1 MKARALVCMFAI
13 LLCTGYLH
21 SGVER
26 YYTFE
31 YDTQTYS
38 AISGTILTFAYA
50 GVDDDISGAMDIG
63 FPFPYCGAVHTQLK
77 VSTNG
82 FLNPGAT
89 WPYHSSNN
97 QLQYGIYPVIAPLWD
112 NLSTMSG
119 NVQYLLAGEAPNR
132 TYTVQFYHVRWPNN
146 SSTAWVSFQVVLHED
161 GTIEF
166 IYGPNAGNPAPGSA
180 SIGMN
185 MPNAGDGNYLS
196 ITPGSP
202 PTVSTTQENY
212 SINAHIPTG
221 TVYRFVPKP
230 PVQVDLSLT
239 RLMPSQPNGMFYDQ
253 GVPFLLPATVV
264 NNATVTTGDYDVVLY
279 CDGEEITR
287 VSGVPLA
294 PGEVYVYDLPAL
306 VLVSGYHCLRAEV
319 LVPDDEYPGDNA
331 REYRCIVRPDPSTAH
346 IFGLGD
352 QNVRI
357 PIDLYWRYSLYQAMY
372 YPADVGSTGWI
383 NGISFF
389 NEFVVANVGAPMR
402 VWVGETNAA
411 DLSAGWVPAAEMELV
426 WDSEMVCPS
435 GQNEIYIPF
444 GSPYRYQGGN
454 LLIMAYQSNN
464 YYNGGQC
471 YFHSQT
477 LDGLRAINR
486 YTDMYDP
493 DPYNP
498 TTYNV
503 MNGVLPQTAF
513 YITAASDVQDELI
526 DSPITIQNHPNPF
539 THSTSFRL
547 NPEVKTPLKV
557 RIYNLKG
564 QKLRELVGVEPQ
576 WDACDENGIKVPAG
590 IYLAITEYNGRVC
603 SRKLCKY

>member
-31 YDTQTYS
+31 YGTQDYA
-38 AISGTILTFAYA
+38 AINGNILNFAYV
-50 GVDDDISGAMDIG
+50 GIDDDISAPLDIG
-63 FPFPYCGAVHTQLK
+63 FPFPYCGTVHTQLK

-119 NVQYLLAGEAPNR
+119 NVQYLISGEAPNR
-132 TYTVQFYHVRWPNN
+132 SYTLQYHHVRWPNN
-146 SSTAWVSFQVVLHED
+146 SSTSWVSFQVVLHED
-161 GTIEF
+161 GLIEF

-180 SIGMN
+180 SIGIN
-185 MPNAGDGNYLS
+185 MPNAGAGNYFS
-196 ITPGSP
+196 VTPGSP

-212 SINAHIPTG
+212 SINAHIPPG

-239 RLMPSQPNGMFYDQ
+239 RLMPTQPNGMHYDQ
-253 GVPFLLPATVV
+253 DVPFVLPATVV

-279 CDGEEITR
+279 CDAEEITR

-294 PGEVYVYDLPAL
+294 PGELHVYDLPA
-306 VLVSGYHCLRAEV
+306 VVHVSGYHCLRAEV
-319 LVPDDEYPGDNA
+319 IVAEEEYPGDNA
-331 REYRCIVRPDPSTAH
+331 REYLCIVRPDPSTAH
-346 IFGLGD
+346 IFGSGD

-357 PIDLYWRYSLYQAMY
+357 PIDLYWRHSLYQAMY
-372 YPADVGSTGWI
+372 YPAEVGSTGWV
-383 NGISFF
+383 NGISWF
-389 NEFVVANVGAPMR
+389 NNFVIANIGIPLR
-402 VWVGETNAA
+402 VWIGETNAA
-411 DLSAGWVPAAEMELV
+411 DLSAGWVSAAELDLV
-426 WDSEMVCPS
+426 WDEVIVLPM

-444 GSPYRYQGGN
+444 STPYRYRGGN
-454 LLIMAYQSNN
+454 LLMMAYQSNT
-464 YYNGGQC
+464 YYIGSQC
-471 YFHSQT
+471 YFSSQT

-513 YITAASDVQDELI
+513 YITAASDASDELL
-526 DSPITIQNHPNPF
+526 DFPYSMNNYPNPF
-539 THSTSFRL
+539 AQSTTFRFT
-547 NPEVKTPLKV
+547 PAVKAPVML

-564 QKLRELVGVEPQ
+564 QKLREISAVNPV
-576 WDACDENGIKVPAG
+576 WDACDAKGIAVPPG
-590 IYLAITEYNGRVC
+590 IYLAIAECEGRVFR
-603 SRKLCKY
+603 SKICKY